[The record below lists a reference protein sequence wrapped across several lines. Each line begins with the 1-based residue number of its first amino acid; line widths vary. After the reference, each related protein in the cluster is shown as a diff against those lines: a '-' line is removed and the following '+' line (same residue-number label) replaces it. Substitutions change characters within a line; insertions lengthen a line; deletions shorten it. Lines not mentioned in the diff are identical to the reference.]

1 MKSFIQFTEDMQK
14 KYGKGLAKS
23 TNQKRAAQFKKQA
36 KMDDDDPE
44 AYKPA
49 PGDKTAKTKPSKHTK
64 KFKQMFGEN
73 KAVKNKAE
81 KSGMPYGILKK
92 VYDRGV
98 AAWRTGHRPGTTP
111 EQWGLARVNSFVT
124 KSSGT
129 WGKADK
135 DLAAKVRSESINEG
149 PGSKPESWEAGY
161 KRRVVKTTKPEHKE
175 KGYNWRIKGK
185 DRPEV
190 TIKLYKEKPS
200 YEEFTKQMKRVAGHE
215 FGG

>member
-1 MKSFIQFTEDMQK
+1 MKSFKQLREEITPLNENASKALAYATKAHKGQFTEDMQK

-36 KMDDDDPE
+36 KMDDDDPD

-81 KSGMPYGILKK
+81 KSGMPYSILKK

-111 EQWGLARVNSFVT
+111 EQWALARINSFLT
-124 KSSGT
+124 G
-129 WGKADK
+129 GKTRTTADA
-135 DLAAKVRSESINEG
+135 DLWAK
-149 PGSKPESWEAGY
+149 AQ
-161 KRRVVKTTKPEHKE
+161 
-175 KGYNWRIKGK
+175 
-185 DRPEV
+185 
-190 TIKLYKEKPS
+190 KLKKN
-200 YEEFTKQMKRVAGHE
+200 KK
-215 FGG
+215 